1 MKLVIVKLSSIGDII
16 HTLPALAALRRHF
29 PDADVTWVVERSS
42 AQLLR
47 GNPLLNRLIELDTR
61 QWRRRWRSPSVW
73 SEVMVCFRELRA
85 HQFDIGL
92 DFQGLIKS
100 GLVLYLSGAQ
110 QRVGF
115 ETACLREKFS
125 LTFLTHQVP
134 ASDDVHVIEKNLQLV
149 RSLGAACEGAY
160 EFPLHIADE
169 DRQWVESTLQAH
181 GVKEFAILNPGGA
194 WKGKRWSPA
203 GYAAIGTFL
212 HEAYGLVSVV
222 THAPDEQ
229 MLAQEVVARCRDSVI
244 PLCCTLKQLAALADR
259 ASLFVGGDT
268 GPMHLAAARGTPIVA
283 IFGPTV
289 ARRNGPFSP
298 EDVIVQQEQRR
309 ASAYYQRGQDDDY
322 INVSEDEVRQ
332 AIERRLARVSQFG
345 PHKFA
350 RTVAAPS
357 G

>member
-1 MKLVIVKLSSIGDII
+1 MKLVIVKLSSIGDVI
-16 HTLPALAALRRHF
+16 HTLPAVAALRRQF
-29 PDADVTWVVERSS
+29 PDADITWVVERSS

-47 GNPLLNRLIELDTR
+47 QNPLLNRLIELDTG
-61 QWRRRWRSPSVW
+61 QWRRQWHSPSVW
-73 SEVMVCFRELRA
+73 SEVVTCFQQMRTHR
-85 HQFDIGL
+85 FDIGL

-100 GLVLYLSGAQ
+100 GLVLYLSGAR

-115 ETACLREKFS
+115 ETACLREKLS
-125 LTFLTHQVP
+125 LVFLTDQAP

-149 RSLGAACEGAY
+149 RWLGVSHQGPY
-160 EFPLHIADE
+160 EFPMHIPDE
-169 DRQWVESTLQAH
+169 DRQWVEKSLRTH
-181 GVKEFAILNPGGA
+181 GIKEFAILNPGGA

-212 HEAYGLVSVV
+212 YEAYGLASIV

-229 MLAQEVVARCRDSVI
+229 ALAQEVVARCGESAI

-259 ASLFVGGDT
+259 ATLFVGGDT

-283 IFGPTV
+283 IFGPTL

-298 EDVIVQQEQRR
+298 EDVIVQEERR
-309 ASAYYQRGQDDDY
+309 SARAYYRREREDDY

-332 AIERRLARVSQFG
+332 AIKRRLTRVSQFG
-345 PHKFA
+345 SHRLA
-350 RTVAAPS
+350 QIVTTPS
-357 G
+357 R